1 MSEKC
6 DLETLNALK
15 IAFSYMPNAIEVT
28 KYEYGE
34 NFQRVLDHIDTVKE
48 MLLLNDVDPDE
59 VYGEVNP
66 NNTPNSC
73 Y

>member
-1 MSEKC
+1 MTEKC
-6 DLETLNALK
+6 NPKTLDALK
-15 IAFSYMPNAIEVT
+15 IAYSYMPNAIDVT

-34 NFQRVLDHIDTVKE
+34 NYKRVLDHIDTVKE
-48 MLLLNDVDPDE
+48 ILFINDIDPDE

-66 NNTPNSC
+66 DNTPNSC